1 MRQHKK
7 IILLIGITILSI
19 LTGCVNSSKE
29 NYNITEDLI
38 ENKEEIT
45 RESIE
50 EIKEKEDKKYIKKN
64 KTKITEIKGKDVKNI
79 KDKQYILYFGSEYCG
94 ACKEYNKVVKD
105 IIKEDIIKIYY
116 IDVILEENKEIINK
130 EMVDETPTILF
141 MEKGEMKDWMIGN
154 RTLKDTKEFINKNK

>member
-105 IIKEDIIKIYY
+105 IIKEDIIKIY
-116 IDVILEENKEIINK
+116 
-130 EMVDETPTILF
+130 
-141 MEKGEMKDWMIGN
+141 
-154 RTLKDTKEFINKNK
+154 